1 MQGRNLCNAACPS
14 GQVFGPD
21 ARRPARVTQEIDTIT
36 TPDKQNRRNQD
47 IRVPNVRVI
56 GADGE
61 MVGVLSRE
69 AALEMAEEAGMDLVE
84 IQPNADPPVCRIMDF
99 GKFKFE
105 AQKKANAAKK
115 KQKQVEIKEVKFRPV
130 TDDGDYQIKL
140 RKMRE
145 FLAEGDKIKVNI
157 RFRGREMSHQELG
170 REMAARIE
178 ADLGEEIVVES
189 RPRLEG
195 RQMVMMLA
203 PKKK

>member
-1 MQGRNLCNAACPS
+1 MPW
-14 GQVFGPD
+14 
-21 ARRPARVTQEIDTIT
+21 EIAPIS
-36 TPDKQNRRNQD
+36 TPDNKQNRKNGE

-61 MVGVLSRE
+61 MVGVLSRD
-69 AALEMAEEAGMDLVE
+69 AAIALAEESGMDLVE
-84 IQPNADPPVCRIMDF
+84 IQPQADPPVCRIMDF

-115 KQKQVEIKEVKFRPV
+115 KQKQVEIKELKFRPV
-130 TDDGDYQIKL
+130 TDEGDYQIK
-140 RKMRE
+140 MRNIRR
-145 FLAEGDKIKVNI
+145 FLEEGDKVKINI

-170 REMAARIE
+170 REMATRIE
-178 ADLGEEIVVES
+178 TELGDEIVIES

-195 RQMVMMLA
+195 RQMVMMIA